1 MFLNLMGLLVL
12 LMVFIEAGIF
22 VFACDGDIGEI
33 GDSAKTNCEYVKYPF
48 KIENGI

>member
-1 MFLNLMGLLVL
+1 MGLLVL
-12 LMVFIEAGIF
+12 LMVFIEVGIF

-33 GDSAKTNCEYVKYPF
+33 GNSDNTNCEYVSYPF